1 MSSYRFKGQ
10 RTYAS
15 TEWLAFGFKKYRNVF
30 VGEEVDYLYF
40 ELALFNLKYG
50 VQDWQAKINIICYK
64 KEADGVKKICD
75 LNFDKTVSSN
85 ENIFYLREGW
95 GNSTV
100 GKFWKK
106 GEYFWEAK
114 IDGELVGVKTFYVEE
129 FRAAASASI
138 DNIISLKRLF
148 LTEGSADDD
157 TDSEELVSYNVFD
170 RKETRFIYVNIDFK
184 NLYRYEDW
192 WLEVFLIFRTS
203 SRELKGIA
211 SKLVKVSSDKDII
224 SISMG
229 WGADSYGSWFAD
241 EYTIDV
247 VVFEQPLATAMF
259 EVDEEFEQGDP
270 EILLPGDYIPSI
282 LDDSDLEENVT
293 LNDLLV
299 KLDELI
305 GLDDIKFAR
314 YHTD

>member
-75 LNFDKTVSSN
+75 LNFDKTVNSN

-114 IDGELVGVKTFYVEE
+114 IDGELVGVK
-129 FRAAASASI
+129 
-138 DNIISLKRLF
+138 ISHRRLC
-148 LTEGSADDD
+148 
-157 TDSEELVSYNVFD
+157 
-170 RKETRFIYVNIDFK
+170 RR
-184 NLYRYEDW
+184 
-192 WLEVFLIFRTS
+192 
-203 SRELKGIA
+203 
-211 SKLVKVSSDKDII
+211 
-224 SISMG
+224 
-229 WGADSYGSWFAD
+229 
-241 EYTIDV
+241 
-247 VVFEQPLATAMF
+247 
-259 EVDEEFEQGDP
+259 
-270 EILLPGDYIPSI
+270 
-282 LDDSDLEENVT
+282 
-293 LNDLLV
+293 
-299 KLDELI
+299 
-305 GLDDIKFAR
+305 
-314 YHTD
+314 